1 MARVNCY
8 IRRSRHGRRQ
18 NNCQERN
25 GKLGETGCSLLPRTR
40 CAEDTEQVNSLNVCL
55 PFIRNLFSVNVLV
68 ILAAAIW
75 IRDIFL
81 INSPRTPEF
90 IVPDAAVV
98 LLCRFSST
106 QQLYT
111 CPRYMPL
118 NELCQVESIAY
129 IARTLKITR
138 DSTTWIWHTLRHSHH
153 IPFWGK
159 TSRKLLVFVWQ
170 RVWLCTTARETTMRA
185 FLSPTSSIWDK
196 QHRLKMID
204 WS

>member
-1 MARVNCY
+1 MEEGKITVRKETVNWERRVVLY
-8 IRRSRHGRRQ
+8 S
-18 NNCQERN
+18 QER
-25 GKLGETGCSLLPRTR
+25 GVQKTPSKLIVSK
-40 CAEDTEQVNSLNVCL
+40 
-55 PFIRNLFSVNVLV
+55 
-68 ILAAAIW
+68 
-75 IRDIFL
+75 
-81 INSPRTPEF
+81 F